1 MIKMHA
7 IFRKILIA
15 IFAVFIAM
23 PAFADSFMGGSG
35 DIGDFGRWATEEN
48 RNLVTSRIVDE
59 LQHFGPTATN
69 VMHAY
74 VPVEAKVGL
83 AFIGGMTQIATA
95 LDKTLGQ
102 FAIMFM
108 LIAYAFWVAFEAYN
122 LIGTAGDAKKTIEN
136 VLKKGLIISVWL
148 IVLKFGI
155 ARAFTMIMVPIVSA
169 GTFIATTIWESITSA
184 AGYALPNTCEA
195 IKQYAT
201 TALPGNVQITADAAS
216 GLLCIPTQM
225 SAFFMTIIEIG
236 WKWVIA
242 GVGTSLFTSII
253 GIYITYLALKSIW
266 KYMFIALGVIADIF
280 LSLLLL
286 PFTAIAETTA
296 KTQYKGVAGDIFNT
310 FLDIFKAEKL
320 ETQITRIVKAALY
333 FVCLAVATGVAVS
346 LLTFVVNPASGEILT
361 SGGLD
366 GAILLILSLMLV
378 CYMAEKSQK
387 LATEWG
393 GKIETGFGDQV
404 KKDTEKLW
412 ELTKKRWKQTR
423 DLFKK

>member
-1 MIKMHA
+1 MIKTHA

-15 IFAVFIAM
+15 IFAVFIAI
-23 PAFADSFMGGSG
+23 PAFADTFMGGSG

-48 RNLVTSRIVDE
+48 HGLVTSRIVDE
-59 LQHFGPTATN
+59 LQNFGPTATN
-69 VMHAY
+69 VTHAY

-195 IKQYAT
+195 IRQYAT

-412 ELTKKRWKQTR
+412 ELTTKHWKQTR

>member
-15 IFAVFIAM
+15 IFAVFIAI
-23 PAFADSFMGGSG
+23 PAFADDVVGGSG

-69 VMHAY
+69 VTHAY

-184 AGYALPNTCEA
+184 AGYTLPNTCEA
-195 IKQYAT
+195 IRQYAT

-216 GLLCIPTQM
+216 GLLCIPPQM

-387 LATEWG
+387 LASDWG

>member
-15 IFAVFIAM
+15 IFAVFIAI
-23 PAFADSFMGGSG
+23 PAFADTFMGGSG

-69 VMHAY
+69 VTHAY

-83 AFIGGMTQIATA
+83 AFIGGMTQIATT

-184 AGYALPNTCEA
+184 AGYTLPNTCEA

-201 TALPGNVQITADAAS
+201 TALPVNVQITADAAS

-346 LLTFVVNPASGEILT
+346 LLKFVVNPASGEILT

-412 ELTKKRWKQTR
+412 DLTKKRWKQTR

>member
-1 MIKMHA
+1 MIKTHA

-15 IFAVFIAM
+15 IFAVFIAI
-23 PAFADSFMGGSG
+23 PAFADTFMGGSG

-48 RNLVTSRIVDE
+48 RGLVTSRIVDE
-59 LQHFGPTATN
+59 LQNFGPTATN
-69 VMHAY
+69 VTHAY

-195 IKQYAT
+195 IRQYAT

-404 KKDTEKLW
+404 KKETEKLW

>member
-1 MIKMHA
+1 M
-7 IFRKILIA
+7 
-15 IFAVFIAM
+15 
-23 PAFADSFMGGSG
+23 
-35 DIGDFGRWATEEN
+35 
-48 RNLVTSRIVDE
+48 
-59 LQHFGPTATN
+59 Q
-69 VMHAY
+69 
-74 VPVEAKVGL
+74 
-83 AFIGGMTQIATA
+83 
-95 LDKTLGQ
+95 
-102 FAIMFM
+102 
-108 LIAYAFWVAFEAYN
+108 
-122 LIGTAGDAKKTIEN
+122 KTIEN

-195 IKQYAT
+195 IRQYAT

-346 LLTFVVNPASGEILT
+346 LLTFVVNPASGEIFNQWR
-361 SGGLD
+361 SGWRNIVDFVVNAGL
-366 GAILLILSLMLV
+366 L
-378 CYMAEKSQK
+378 Y
-387 LATEWG
+387 G
-393 GKIETGFGDQV
+393 GKIAKTGNRMGWKNRNRFWRPG
-404 KKDTEKLW
+404 
-412 ELTKKRWKQTR
+412 KKRHRKIVGIN
-423 DLFKK
+423 KKTVETNPRFIQKIIYKIVTKSRAIFLIPRVPNAIVKIPVPSSIITPSPYSL

>member
-1 MIKMHA
+1 MIKTHA

-15 IFAVFIAM
+15 IFAVFIAI
-23 PAFADSFMGGSG
+23 PAFADTFMGGSG

-48 RNLVTSRIVDE
+48 RGLVTSRIVDE

-69 VMHAY
+69 VTHAY

-184 AGYALPNTCEA
+184 AGYAFPNTCEA
-195 IKQYAT
+195 IRQYAT

-346 LLTFVVNPASGEILT
+346 LLTFVVNPASGEFLT

>member
-1 MIKMHA
+1 MIKTHA

-15 IFAVFIAM
+15 IFAVFIAI
-23 PAFADSFMGGSG
+23 PAFADTFMGGSG

-48 RNLVTSRIVDE
+48 RGLVTSRIVDE

-69 VMHAY
+69 VTHAY

-195 IKQYAT
+195 IRQYAT

>member
-1 MIKMHA
+1 MIKTHA

-15 IFAVFIAM
+15 IFAVFIAI
-23 PAFADSFMGGSG
+23 PAFADTFMGGSG

-48 RNLVTSRIVDE
+48 RGLVTSRIVDE
-59 LQHFGPTATN
+59 LQNFGPTATN
-69 VMHAY
+69 VTHAY

-195 IKQYAT
+195 IRQYAT